1 MSFNLRILS
10 LTLHC
15 TPHISCIA
23 YAAVVCVIYSLM
35 HSHDV
40 NDSTYFT
47 IVEINGSQTLWHH
60 HPECSWKHLISWKDC
75 SASSLL
81 FALVIP
87 SSHPHL
93 NKKKCSEKENGE
105 KEKPSPRRNC
115 HSNEMNTEIFRG
127 GFMSLTVQCSADCST
142 PSSWSQW
149 VLPPWNQ
156 PSPALLLA

>member
-1 MSFNLRILS
+1 
-10 LTLHC
+10 
-15 TPHISCIA
+15 
-23 YAAVVCVIYSLM
+23 M

-93 NKKKCSEKENGE
+93 NKKKMLWKGKWGE
-105 KEKPSPRRNC
+105 RKTLTTQKLSQQWNEHWNIQRGIHVLDSSVLCRLQHTQQLVTVSSATMKPAESSSTARLARLLFKKANA
-115 HSNEMNTEIFRG
+115 SWLE
-127 GFMSLTVQCSADCST
+127 SLNSVQ
-142 PSSWSQW
+142 
-149 VLPPWNQ
+149 LHY
-156 PSPALLLA
+156 